1 MRTNFSHFYPKLVW
15 IAEIILSLPVSKC
28 MAGKRSQCCEE
39 DKEQTLE
46 QYEQSDVGGT
56 ATDLNNNY

>member
-1 MRTNFSHFYPKLVW
+1 MDCQNHPFPPSV
-15 IAEIILSLPVSKC
+15 EC

-39 DKEQTLE
+39 DDEQSLE

-56 ATDLNNNY
+56 ATDLN